1 MSCAVRRNE
10 LQQCKHVDKILSK
23 EDNMN
28 LAPIVFVLVLIGSLG
43 LAMLETLV
51 KIT

>member
-1 MSCAVRRNE
+1 MSCEVSHKE
-10 LQQCKHVDKILSK
+10 LRQYNHVNKILPK
-23 EDNMN
+23 ENDMN

-43 LAMLETLV
+43 LAMLEALA

>member
-1 MSCAVRRNE
+1 
-10 LQQCKHVDKILSK
+10 LIKFLPK
-23 EDNMN
+23 ENDMD

-43 LAMLETLV
+43 LAMLEALA